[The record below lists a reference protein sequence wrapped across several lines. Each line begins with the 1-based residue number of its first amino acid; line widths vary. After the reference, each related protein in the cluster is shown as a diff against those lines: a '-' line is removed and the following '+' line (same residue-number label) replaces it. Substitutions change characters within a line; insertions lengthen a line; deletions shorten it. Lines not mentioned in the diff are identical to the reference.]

1 MCLGPSSQQTSIASQ
16 GQALSQALSSD
27 FNTTYANQASVLGDL
42 TKSLSPIIA
51 AGPSQNGLSPQAQ
64 AAQTTQALDT
74 SGAENANLQ
83 RAVGN
88 SFAGRGGGSS
98 SGLISG
104 IETQA
109 KEQASAQS
117 ENQLASTLNT
127 NTWNNYQLGNQ
138 NWKTALGAQE
148 GVAGLENPNGLGSTA
163 VGAGS
168 SAYQE
173 AETNADTASQTLAS
187 IAGAG
192 VALGGDAAKI
202 FAPAPGSNG

>member
-1 MCLGPSSQQTSIASQ
+1 MCLGASKQQESLASQ
-16 GQALSQALSSD
+16 GQALSQAMSSD
-27 FNTTYANQASVLGDL
+27 FNTTYAHQANVLEDL

-51 AGPSQNGLSPQAQ
+51 AGPSQPGLSPQAE

-74 SGAENANLQ
+74 SGAEAANLK

-104 IETQA
+104 IEVQA
-109 KEQASAQS
+109 QEQAAAQS

-127 NTWNNYQLGNQ
+127 NTWNNYKLGNE
-138 NWKTALGAQE
+138 NWKTALGASE
-148 GVAGLENPNGLGSTA
+148 GVAGLENPAAIGGTA

-173 AETNADTASQTLAS
+173 AETNADTTAQTLAS

-192 VALGGDAAKI
+192 VALGGDATKI
-202 FAPAPGSNG
+202 ALAGA

>member
-1 MCLGPSSQQTSIASQ
+1 MCLGPSSQQKSLASQ
-16 GQALSQALSSD
+16 GEALSQAMSAD
-27 FNTTYANQASVLGDL
+27 FNSTYAKQAGVLGDL

-51 AGPSQNGLSPQAQ
+51 AGPSQPGLSPAAQ
-64 AAQTTQALDT
+64 AAQTTQAINA
-74 SGAENANLQ
+74 SGAEAANIS

-104 IETQA
+104 IEVQA
-109 KEQASAQS
+109 REQAAAQS

-138 NWKTALGAQE
+138 NWKTALGASTA
-148 GVAGLENPNGLGSTA
+148 VAGLENPSSIGGLAT
-163 VGAGS
+163 GATS
-168 SAYQE
+168 SAYGQAQE
-173 AETNADTASQTLAS
+173 NSEMTAQTIAS

-192 VALGGDAAKI
+192 AALGGKVVDQNPGGI
-202 FAPAPGSNG
+202 FGA

>member
-1 MCLGPSSQQTSIASQ
+1 MCLGASKQQTDLAQQ
-16 GQALSQALSSD
+16 GQDLSKAMSAD
-27 FNTTYANQASVLGDL
+27 FNATYAEQSDLLGDL
-42 TKSLSPIIA
+42 NKSLSPIVA
-51 AGPSQNGLSPQAQ
+51 AGPSQQGLSPAAA

-74 SGAENANLQ
+74 SGAESANLA

-109 KEQASAQS
+109 KEQAAAQS
-117 ENQLASTLNT
+117 ENQLATTLNT

-138 NWKTALGAQE
+138 NWRTALAGQTQI
-148 GVAGLENPNGLGSTA
+148 AGLENPASLGSLS
-163 VGAGS
+163 VQSNSG
-168 SAYQE
+168 AYQE
-173 AETNADTASQTLAS
+173 ATDVADTTAQNLAS

-192 VALGGDAAKI
+192 VALGGDLTNIYTAGK
-202 FAPAPGSNG
+202 